1 MIGILVSNEEI
12 YKGNLILVNSDFPLR
27 SENISLTPVNE
38 KYPQVLLQAEA
49 AQMLGQALRSFNAAE
64 CKDTSVSASGCC
76 GERERT
82 EIQKEGGYLLSYA
95 SPIFSESERTKIQKE
110 GITLANDYNSNKEQM
125 DCKKDITFVGE
136 YYGKSE
142 RTEIQKKDTVLVS
155 GCCGGREQTNIC
167 KESIALVSGY
177 RSEREQTDIYE
188 SSLKENGA
196 EFTAKFV
203 ALPNHSEHQTGLA
216 IDLGLEK
223 ENIDFI
229 CPDFPYEGIC
239 EKFRA
244 AAPQYGFI
252 ERYQM
257 GKENITKIAPE
268 PWHFRYVGFP
278 HSAIISENNFAYEE
292 YIEYLK
298 QFSANGEHLKYDNG
312 RTYFEIFYVQAKKA
326 GSTKIILPYHTDGAA
341 PAYEISGNNID
352 GFVVTCTMHLR
363 NSVRQHRFRKN
374 I

>member
-1 MIGILVSNEEI
+1 MMGILVSNKEI
-12 YKGNLILVNSDFPLR
+12 YEGKLILVNGDFPLR
-27 SENISLTPVNE
+27 GESISTSLTPVNE
-38 KYPQVLLQAEA
+38 KYPQVLLQAET
-49 AQMLGQALRSFNAAE
+49 AQMLGQALRSIKVAE
-64 CKDTSVSASGCC
+64 CKDVSVSASGCC

-82 EIQKEGGYLLSYA
+82 EIQKEGEYLLSYA

-142 RTEIQKKDTVLVS
+142 RTEIQKKDAVIVS
-155 GCCGGREQTNIC
+155 GCCGGREQANIC

-177 RSEREQTDIYE
+177 RSEKEQTDIYE

-244 AAPQYGFI
+244 VAPQYGFI
-252 ERYQM
+252 ERYRK

-278 HSAIISENNFAYEE
+278 HSAIISENNFALEE

-298 QFSANGEHLKYDNG
+298 QFSANDTHLKYDNG
-312 RTYFEIFYVQAKKA
+312 KTHFEIFYIQAEKA
-326 GSTKIILPYHTDGAA
+326 DNTKIMLPCHTDGAA
-341 PAYEISGNNID
+341 PAYEISGNNVD
-352 GFVVTCTMHLR
+352 GFVVTCSLLR
-363 NSVRQHRFRKN
+363 QPH
-374 I
+374 

>member
-1 MIGILVSNEEI
+1 MEIFVSNEGI
-12 YKGNLILVNSDFPLR
+12 YEGNLILVNSDFPLR
-27 SENISLTPVNE
+27 SESTSLKPVNE

-49 AQMLGQALRSFNAAE
+49 AQMLRQALRRIKAAE
-64 CKDTSVSASGCC
+64 
-76 GERERT
+76 
-82 EIQKEGGYLLSYA
+82 
-95 SPIFSESERTKIQKE
+95 
-110 GITLANDYNSNKEQM
+110 
-125 DCKKDITFVGE
+125 
-136 YYGKSE
+136 
-142 RTEIQKKDTVLVS
+142 
-155 GCCGGREQTNIC
+155 C

-177 RSEREQTDIYE
+177 RSEKEQTDIYKG
-188 SSLKENGA
+188 SLKENGA

-216 IDLGLEK
+216 IDLGIEK

-244 AAPQYGFI
+244 VAPHYGFI
-252 ERYQM
+252 ERYQK

-278 HSAIISENNFAYEE
+278 HSVIISENDFAFEE

-298 QFSANGEHLKYDNG
+298 RFSANGEHLKYDND
-312 RTYFEIFYVQAKKA
+312 RTHFEIFYVQSEKA
-326 GSTKIILPYHTDGAA
+326 CNTKIMLPYHTDDAA
-341 PAYEISGNNID
+341 PAYEISGNNVD
-352 GFVVTCTMHLR
+352 GFVVTCAMHLR
-363 NSVRQHRFRKN
+363 NSIRQHR

>member
-1 MIGILVSNEEI
+1 MMGILVENKEI
-12 YKGNLILVNSDFPLR
+12 YEGKLILVNGDFPLR
-27 SENISLTPVNE
+27 GESISTSLTPVNE

-49 AQMLGQALRSFNAAE
+49 AQMLGQALRSIKAAE
-64 CKDTSVSASGCC
+64 CKDASVSASGCC
-76 GERERT
+76 GGR
-82 EIQKEGGYLLSYA
+82 
-95 SPIFSESERTKIQKE
+95 
-110 GITLANDYNSNKEQM
+110 
-125 DCKKDITFVGE
+125 
-136 YYGKSE
+136 E

-155 GCCGGREQTNIC
+155 GCCGGREQTDIC

-177 RSEREQTDIYE
+177 RSEKEQTDIYE

-244 AAPQYGFI
+244 VAPQYGFI
-252 ERYQM
+252 ERYRK

-278 HSAIISENNFAYEE
+278 HSAIISENNFALEE

-298 QFSANGEHLKYDNG
+298 QFSANDTHLKYDNG
-312 RTYFEIFYVQAKKA
+312 KTHFEIFYIQAEKA
-326 GSTKIILPYHTDGAA
+326 DNTKIILPYNTDDAVS
-341 PAYEISGNNID
+341 AYEISGNNVD
-352 GFVVTCTMHLR
+352 GFVVTCSLLR
-363 NSVRQHRFRKN
+363 QPH
-374 I
+374 

>member
-1 MIGILVSNEEI
+1 MMEILVSNEEI

-27 SENISLTPVNE
+27 NKSVSTNLMSVNE

-49 AQMLGQALRSFNAAE
+49 VQMLRRAFRSIKADG
-64 CKDTSVSASGCC
+64 CKDGSDSESGCC
-76 GERERT
+76 CEGERT

-95 SPIFSESERTKIQKE
+95 SPIFSEI
-110 GITLANDYNSNKEQM
+110 
-125 DCKKDITFVGE
+125 
-136 YYGKSE
+136 E
-142 RTEIQKKDTVLVS
+142 RTEMQKRDTVLVS
-155 GCCGGREQTNIC
+155 GCCGGREQADIC

-177 RSEREQTDIYE
+177 RSEKEQTDIYE
-188 SSLKENGA
+188 SSLKENGK
-196 EFTAKFV
+196 EFTAEFV
-203 ALPNHSEHQTGLA
+203 ALPNHSEHQTGFA

-239 EKFRA
+239 EKFRT

-252 ERYQM
+252 ERYRK

-278 HSAIISENNFAYEE
+278 HSAIISENNFALEE

-298 QFSANGEHLKYDNG
+298 QFSANGTHLKYDNA
-312 RTYFEIFYVQAKKA
+312 RTHFEIFYVQAEKA
-326 GSTKIILPYHTDGAA
+326 GSTKIMLPYHIDGAA
-341 PAYEISGNNID
+341 PAYEISGNNAD
-352 GFVVTCTMHLR
+352 GFVVTCAMCLR
-363 NSVRQHRFRKN
+363 NSIRQHRFRKN

>member
-1 MIGILVSNEEI
+1 MMGILVENKEI
-12 YKGNLILVNSDFPLR
+12 YEGKLILVNGDFPLR
-27 SENISLTPVNE
+27 GKSISTSLTPVNE

-49 AQMLGQALRSFNAAE
+49 AQMLGQALRSIKAAE
-64 CKDTSVSASGCC
+64 CKDVSVSASGCC

-82 EIQKEGGYLLSYA
+82 EIQKEY
-95 SPIFSESERTKIQKE
+95 T
-110 GITLANDYNSNKEQM
+110 M
-125 DCKKDITFVGE
+125 
-136 YYGKSE
+136 
-142 RTEIQKKDTVLVS
+142 LVS
-155 GCCGGREQTNIC
+155 GCCGGREQADIC

-177 RSEREQTDIYE
+177 RSEKEQTDIYE

-252 ERYQM
+252 ERYRK

-278 HSAIISENNFAYEE
+278 HSAIISENNFAFEE

-312 RTYFEIFYVQAKKA
+312 KTHFEIFYVQAEKA
-326 GSTKIILPYHTDGAA
+326 GSTKIMFPCHTNGAA
-341 PAYEISGNNID
+341 PAYEISGNNVD
-352 GFVVTCTMHLR
+352 GFVVTCSLLR
-363 NSVRQHRFRKN
+363 QPH
-374 I
+374 

>member
-1 MIGILVSNEEI
+1 MMGILVENKEI
-12 YKGNLILVNSDFPLR
+12 YEGKLILVNGDFPLR
-27 SENISLTPVNE
+27 GESISTSLTPVNE

-49 AQMLGQALRSFNAAE
+49 AQMLGQALRSIKAAE
-64 CKDTSVSASGCC
+64 CKDVSVSASGCSSK
-76 GERERT
+76 G
-82 EIQKEGGYLLSYA
+82 
-95 SPIFSESERTKIQKE
+95 ERTKIQKE
-110 GITLANDYNSNKEQM
+110 GGYFLAYYSPVFSESEQ
-125 DCKKDITFVGE
+125 
-136 YYGKSE
+136 
-142 RTEIQKKDTVLVS
+142 TEMQKKNTVLVS
-155 GCCGGREQTNIC
+155 GCCDGREQTNIY

-177 RSEREQTDIYE
+177 RSEKEQTDIYE

-196 EFTAKFV
+196 EFTAEFV

-252 ERYQM
+252 ERYRK

-278 HSAIISENNFAYEE
+278 HSAIISENNFALEE
-292 YIEYLK
+292 YIKYLK

-312 RTYFEIFYVQAKKA
+312 KTHFEIFYVQAEKA
-326 GSTKIILPYHTDGAA
+326 DITKIMLPYNTDDAVS
-341 PAYEISGNNID
+341 AYEISGNNVD
-352 GFVVTCTMHLR
+352 GFVVTCSLLR
-363 NSVRQHRFRKN
+363 QPH
-374 I
+374 

>member
-1 MIGILVSNEEI
+1 MEILVSNEGI
-12 YKGNLILVNSDFPLR
+12 YEGNLILVNSDFPLR
-27 SENISLTPVNE
+27 GKSTSLILVNE

-49 AQMLGQALRSFNAAE
+49 AQMLRQAFRSIIDAE
-64 CKDTSVSASGCC
+64 CKDASVSASGCFC
-76 GERERT
+76 EGERT

-95 SPIFSESERTKIQKE
+95 SPIFSEI
-110 GITLANDYNSNKEQM
+110 
-125 DCKKDITFVGE
+125 
-136 YYGKSE
+136 E
-142 RTEIQKKDTVLVS
+142 RTEIQKEYTMLVS
-155 GCCGGREQTNIC
+155 GCCGGREQADIC

-177 RSEREQTDIYE
+177 RSEKEQTDIYE
-188 SSLKENGA
+188 SSLQENGA

-244 AAPQYGFI
+244 VAPQYGFI
-252 ERYQM
+252 ERYRK

-278 HSAIISENNFAYEE
+278 HSAIISENNFALEE

-341 PAYEISGNNID
+341 PAYEISGNNVD
-352 GFVVTCTMHLR
+352 GFVVTCIMHLR
-363 NSVRQHRFRKN
+363 NSIRQHRFRKN

>member
-1 MIGILVSNEEI
+1 MMGILVSNEEI
-12 YKGNLILVNSDFPLR
+12 YKGNLILVNSGFPLR
-27 SENISLTPVNE
+27 SESISLMPVDE

-49 AQMLGQALRSFNAAE
+49 AQMLGRALRSIKAAE

-76 GERERT
+76 GE
-82 EIQKEGGYLLSYA
+82 
-95 SPIFSESERTKIQKE
+95 
-110 GITLANDYNSNKEQM
+110 
-125 DCKKDITFVGE
+125 
-136 YYGKSE
+136 SE

-155 GCCGGREQTNIC
+155 GCCGGREQADIC

-177 RSEREQTDIYE
+177 RSEKEQTDIYE

-203 ALPNHSEHQTGLA
+203 ALPNHSEHQTGFA

-239 EKFRA
+239 EKFRT

-252 ERYQM
+252 ERYRK

-278 HSAIISENNFAYEE
+278 HSAIISENNFALEE

-298 QFSANGEHLKYDNG
+298 QFSANGTHLKYGNG
-312 RTYFEIFYVQAKKA
+312 KTCFEIFYVQAEKA
-326 GSTKIILPYHTDGAA
+326 GSTKIMLPYNTDDAVS
-341 PAYEISGNNID
+341 AYEISGNNVD
-352 GFVVTCTMHLR
+352 GFVVTCSLLR
-363 NSVRQHRFRKN
+363 QPH
-374 I
+374 